1 MASNEKTSLEWYEIC
16 MLMLLGLLFGI
27 VETLFIG
34 AFIWHHFGYII
45 FIAVSS
51 ISIPVTTIFKYFG
64 YKKFYLEK
72 DEMFS
77 FFSEFICWDKI
88 YNYISAP
95 ANTLK
100 VLALIASILSAFAL
114 YNIYYGALFIQILK
128 LFVTE
133 MGMNSFTANY
143 LAMSLVFCSII
154 PDAISYIKDQY
165 DRVISMFDVSSA
177 SLLELEKP
185 GQKIFIILFLI
196 FISYIFAQI
205 EFTQLIN
212 SYQHYLIEVL
222 GDIIPFVANQMFLF
236 LLFLMCSYSQL
247 YGMAK
252 QFVLGV
258 NHYADNQLNEEL
270 TAKNIFQAMLLV
282 FIAGVRSIFLALMV
296 GELAVNPYN
305 INAKYLALFFSV
317 IRDTSA
323 YFGICSTVKDEHMRG
338 ETRFI
343 KYTLYISTVLFASL
357 IVLNVINIPLEY
369 ALLSLALGYII
380 SEYYPPFIFDQ
391 LKPAMTSENLLK
403 KGGPDEQKSRAYL
416 AINNGVRN
424 EVSNLQA
431 PGI

>member
-1 MASNEKTSLEWYEIC
+1 MASNEKTAFEWYEIC

-27 VETLFIG
+27 VENLFIG
-34 AFIWHHFGYII
+34 SFIWHHFGYII

-51 ISIPVTTIFKYFG
+51 ISIPVTTIVKYFG

-72 DEMFS
+72 DEIFS

-100 VLALIASILSAFAL
+100 VLALIASVLSAFAL

-258 NHYADNQLNEEL
+258 NHYADNQINEEL
-270 TAKNIFQAMLLV
+270 TAKNIFEAMLLV

-305 INAKYLALFFSV
+305 INAKYLALFVSV

-323 YFGICSTVKDEHMRG
+323 YFGICSTVKDENMSV
-338 ETRFI
+338 EIRFI
-343 KYTLYISTVLFASL
+343 KYTLYVSTVLFASL

-403 KGGPDEQKSRAYL
+403 NDGSKEQKPRDGQYI
-416 AINNGVRN
+416 INPVRKEKPN
-424 EVSNLQA
+424 VQA
-431 PGI
+431 PVI